1 MMRSVL
7 LLIIMVVSLHP
18 AIAPGS
24 MTEPEATQAFAQA
37 NQMYEADDFAGALQA
52 YESILATPLANA
64 QVYANAGN
72 AAHMTGDNGRAVL
85 YYTRALRLD
94 PANDIARQNLTR
106 IQPRTNAEG
115 EDDLFRV
122 MQELLRGIPGW
133 TWILAAE
140 LAFVGALIVLCVAGW
155 RARTLADT
163 ADWFLR
169 AAGLVVIA
177 AVLTGLGAI
186 ATLSTSGKGD
196 AVVMQ
201 DNVVTRMGPGER
213 YLEHLSLPAGT
224 LVELPEAPSDGW
236 VRCRLLDGRT
246 GYIRTETLER
256 L

>member
-1 MMRSVL
+1 MRREEGDIKPHLGKRGFWWSGSDH
-7 LLIIMVVSLHP
+7 LIVQDD
-18 AIAPGS
+18 APNSGS
-24 MTEPEATQAFAQA
+24 IVP
-37 NQMYEADDFAGALQA
+37 NGA
-52 YESILATPLANA
+52 
-64 QVYANAGN
+64 
-72 AAHMTGDNGRAVL
+72 
-85 YYTRALRLD
+85 
-94 PANDIARQNLTR
+94 
-106 IQPRTNAEG
+106 NAEG

-177 AVLTGLGAI
+177 AVLAGLGAI